1 MNINIKLGKNFTTQ
15 YNKMVE
21 KYGEEFELI
30 NGFHDTQMNYIDFI
44 DNFTKDNRNTAD
56 NTIDANANVSSKD
69 IQSLLK
75 EKGKSH
81 DKLLAF
87 NKIFYELQKKYG
99 IKIARQWLELE
110 FGPYLYLHDAPTAT
124 YLPYCYAYDLSR
136 LATEGLFFI
145 ENYNNEAPKH
155 LQTFLDDVIEYVSFM
170 SNRSSGA
177 CGLPDILIWMFYF
190 WKHDVENNYFLISP
204 EYYLRQAYQKLIFR
218 LNQKF
223 YRDQTQT
230 VFSNMS
236 IFDRLYL
243 EELFGGREY
252 PDGTYVI
259 DYIEEIM
266 EAQKIFME
274 VVSETRQTQLF
285 TYPVLTYSLIYKDN
299 KFQEEEFARWA
310 SNHNRK
316 WNDANFFI
324 SETAG
329 ALSNCCRLISDTTQ
343 LDPFINSI
351 GGTALSVG
359 SVKVST
365 MNLEAIAL
373 EYPDNQERFLER
385 LTEIQDINMKAL
397 DCVRHIIQRNIE
409 KGLLPNF
416 SDGGMEMDK
425 LYNTVGFLGL
435 YEVMDIYG
443 YINTDEAGFKTY
455 SDDGII
461 FASKIFDVMNKNK
474 EEFVKDKDYKIN
486 LESVPKLP

>member
-1 MNINIKLGKNFTTQ
+1 METYRL
-15 YNKMVE
+15 MAV
-21 KYGEEFELI
+21 
-30 NGFHDTQMNYIDFI
+30 
-44 DNFTKDNRNTAD
+44 
-56 NTIDANANVSSKD
+56 
-69 IQSLLK
+69 
-75 EKGKSH
+75 
-81 DKLLAF
+81 
-87 NKIFYELQKKYG
+87 G
-99 IKIARQWLELE
+99 I
-110 FGPYLYLHDAPTAT
+110 
-124 YLPYCYAYDLSR
+124 
-136 LATEGLFFI
+136 
-145 ENYNNEAPKH
+145 
-155 LQTFLDDVIEYVSFM
+155 
-170 SNRSSGA
+170 
-177 CGLPDILIWMFYF
+177 PDILIWMFYF
-190 WKHDVENNYFLISP
+190 WKHDVENNYFLVSP

-236 IFDRLYL
+236 IFDRVYL
-243 EELFGGREY
+243 QELFGAREY

-266 EAQKIFME
+266 ETQKIFME
-274 VVSETRQTQLF
+274 VVSETRRTQLF
-285 TYPVLTYSLIYKDN
+285 TYPVLTYSLIYKDG
-299 KFQEEEFARWA
+299 KFQDEEFARWA

-373 EYPDNQERFLER
+373 EYPDNQEKFLER
-385 LTEIQDINMKAL
+385 LAEIQDINMKAL

-425 LYNTVGFLGL
+425 LYNTVGS
-435 YEVMDIYG
+435 
-443 YINTDEAGFKTY
+443 N
-455 SDDGII
+455 
-461 FASKIFDVMNKNK
+461 
-474 EEFVKDKDYKIN
+474 
-486 LESVPKLP
+486 

>member
-1 MNINIKLGKNFTTQ
+1 
-15 YNKMVE
+15 
-21 KYGEEFELI
+21 
-30 NGFHDTQMNYIDFI
+30 
-44 DNFTKDNRNTAD
+44 
-56 NTIDANANVSSKD
+56 
-69 IQSLLK
+69 
-75 EKGKSH
+75 
-81 DKLLAF
+81 
-87 NKIFYELQKKYG
+87 
-99 IKIARQWLELE
+99 
-110 FGPYLYLHDAPTAT
+110 
-124 YLPYCYAYDLSR
+124 
-136 LATEGLFFI
+136 
-145 ENYNNEAPKH
+145 
-155 LQTFLDDVIEYVSFM
+155 
-170 SNRSSGA
+170 
-177 CGLPDILIWMFYF
+177 
-190 WKHDVENNYFLISP
+190 
-204 EYYLRQAYQKLIFR
+204 
-218 LNQKF
+218 
-223 YRDQTQT
+223 
-230 VFSNMS
+230 MS

-385 LTEIQDINMKAL
+385 LTEIQDINMKSIRL
-397 DCVRHIIQRNIE
+397 C
-409 KGLLPNF
+409 
-416 SDGGMEMDK
+416 
-425 LYNTVGFLGL
+425 
-435 YEVMDIYG
+435 
-443 YINTDEAGFKTY
+443 
-455 SDDGII
+455 
-461 FASKIFDVMNKNK
+461 
-474 EEFVKDKDYKIN
+474 
-486 LESVPKLP
+486 